1 MLIQLF
7 LELHPAFQASRGK
20 VSTCPLCKA
29 NFTRISKMEEAGT
42 SDQKIYLQTI
52 PCESSTD
59 VFVFGNEGYDLLQ
72 SMVRSYYFMS
82 PCCLNIFVS
91 AMITPPVTESV
102 VYSGQGACYRCHF
115 REPEEL
121 LLSCHVCRSQWVH
134 SYCLD
139 PPMNRW
145 TCMHCRDPRMLFH
158 RYR

>member
-7 LELHPAFQASRGK
+7 LELHPAFQASSGK

-42 SDQKIYLQTI
+42 SDQKIYSQTI

-102 VYSGQGACYRCHF
+102 V
-115 REPEEL
+115 
-121 LLSCHVCRSQWVH
+121 
-134 SYCLD
+134 
-139 PPMNRW
+139 
-145 TCMHCRDPRMLFH
+145 
-158 RYR
+158 